1 MTWIRPHRFAS
12 RAGGWLRSPG
22 MSRAESEAASL
33 LAQFEAI
40 SEKSAEPM
48 EPDEMDKL
56 IG

>member
-1 MTWIRPHRFAS
+1 
-12 RAGGWLRSPG
+12 